1 MKKLILL
8 SFFIFSCSDYND
20 ITTSMAEINKLG
32 LERKPLVKNNGTFDD
47 RDVTYF
53 QIYLPPELQ
62 DDVNAWSSFERVVKA
77 WKANDSYYDNII
89 VEVNTLET
97 QNTRRGNDKEW
108 LEITQNAIDKYGE
121 NYILK
126 ELKNSYNSPKISSI
140 DTNLKINGKF
150 FGRRIMYYISPKN
163 VNALEYYYFT
173 IHDGVK
179 YAFAITFIADT
190 TVSETINF
198 ANNIAGTIKF
208 K

>member
-1 MKKLILL
+1 MV
-8 SFFIFSCSDYND
+8 Y
-20 ITTSMAEINKLG
+20 
-32 LERKPLVKNNGTFDD
+32 
-47 RDVTYF
+47 
-53 QIYLPPELQ
+53 
-62 DDVNAWSSFERVVKA
+62 
-77 WKANDSYYDNII
+77 YYDNII

-126 ELKNSYNSPKISSI
+126 ELKNSYNSPKISSF